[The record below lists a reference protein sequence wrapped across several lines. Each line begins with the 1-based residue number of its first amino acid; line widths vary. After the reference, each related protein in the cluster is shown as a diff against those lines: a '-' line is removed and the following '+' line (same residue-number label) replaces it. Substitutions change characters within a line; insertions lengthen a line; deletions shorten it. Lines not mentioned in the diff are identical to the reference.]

1 MARVTLWVL
10 LWLAATAGI
19 AACVTRPVTI
29 VVPPPAVDDDEPYAY
44 PTSTLIRT

>member
-1 MARVTLWVL
+1 MWCL

-29 VVPPPAVDDDEPYAY
+29 VVPPPSPVIEPEFTY
-44 PTSTLIRT
+44 PIHTYQRT